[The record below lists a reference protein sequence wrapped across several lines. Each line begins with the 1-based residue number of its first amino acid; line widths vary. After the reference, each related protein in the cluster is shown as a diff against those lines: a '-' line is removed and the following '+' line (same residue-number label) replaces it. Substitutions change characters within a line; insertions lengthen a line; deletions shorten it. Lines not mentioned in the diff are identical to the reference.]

1 MNRYSPLAVLAVS
14 ALLLGAG
21 CGEDEQKQRQEA
33 AAQKK
38 AAEQRKKEQE
48 KQQAEQRQQA
58 AEQKRKEKE
67 AEARKTVNT
76 FIKAANN
83 GDGNK
88 ACKQIDAKLKRKF
101 PGRCPQAVVSPE
113 VVPKNARI
121 QVLVA
126 GGNSGFALVK
136 GSGGKSTRVTL
147 RYKGGRWRITE

>member
-1 MNRYSPLAVLAVS
+1 MNRYSPLTVLAVS
-14 ALLLGAG
+14 ALLLGG
-21 CGEDEQKQRQEA
+21 CGEDEEKQRQEA
-33 AAQKK
+33 AAQKR
-38 AAEQRKKEQE
+38 AQEQRS
-48 KQQAEQRQQA
+48 
-58 AEQKRKEKE
+58 KEKE

-76 FIKAANN
+76 FIKAANS

-88 ACKQIDAKLKRKF
+88 ACKQIDSKLKRKF

-136 GSGGKSTRVTL
+136 GSGGKSTRVSL